1 MDVRQVE
8 MQARLDSLEAEL
20 EENEGLL
27 RGIQAQT
34 GTRAEGLVERLS
46 NLTAE
51 METMVRRMQTTPTPA
66 GGDSAPQA
74 GVIFDEAFL
83 QYQQGSYAT
92 AAAGFEEVLSRFPGS
107 PRAADALYY
116 MGLCHESMEQHHRA
130 VEELMALYITMPG
143 SERAPAALS
152 RAARIYAEHGADADA
167 ERVRAILLERYPDS
181 EEALLLR
188 DRGL

>member
-1 MDVRQVE
+1 MDARQVE
-8 MQARLDSLEAEL
+8 MQARLDSLQEEV

-27 RGIQAQT
+27 RGLQAQT
-34 GTRAEGLVERLS
+34 GTRTEGLVERLS

-51 METMVRRMQTTPTPA
+51 METMVRRMQTSPTPA
-66 GGDSAPQA
+66 SGDSSPQA

-92 AAAGFEEVLSRFPGS
+92 AAAGFAEVLGRYPGS
-107 PRAADALYY
+107 PRVSDALYY
-116 MGLCHESMEQHHRA
+116 MGLCHEAMGEHHRA
-130 VEELMALYITMPG
+130 VEELMALWITMPG

-167 ERVRAILLERYPDS
+167 ERVRGILLEHYPDS
-181 EEALLLR
+181 EEALLLQ